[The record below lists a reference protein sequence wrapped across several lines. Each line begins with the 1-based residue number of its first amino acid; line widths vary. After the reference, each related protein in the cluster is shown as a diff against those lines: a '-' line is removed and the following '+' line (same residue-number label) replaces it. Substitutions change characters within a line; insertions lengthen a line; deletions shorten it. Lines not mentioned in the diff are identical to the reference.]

1 MNKRHL
7 LTTLL
12 MLTFAIVGMA
22 KVYEPVDYVSTLVGT
37 ESKHSLSTGNTY
49 PAVCLPWGMNFWTPQ
64 TGKMGDGWAYV

>member
-1 MNKRHL
+1 MNKKHL

-49 PAVCLPWGMNFWTPQ
+49 PAVCLP
-64 TGKMGDGWAYV
+64 